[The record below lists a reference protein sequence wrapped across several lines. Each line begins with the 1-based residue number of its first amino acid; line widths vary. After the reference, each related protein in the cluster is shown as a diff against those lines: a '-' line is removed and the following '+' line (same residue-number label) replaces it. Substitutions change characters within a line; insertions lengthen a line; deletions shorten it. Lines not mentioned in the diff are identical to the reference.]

1 MGAPG
6 LTASC
11 ELRGVGTAVLME
23 RYCPDC
29 GVVLAAGHAR
39 CRQCFLRLEAEYQ
52 RKTERD
58 WMRRNFPKHRPR
70 DLFPEDYWEP
80 AEIKNTSEKEVG

>member
-23 RYCPDC
+23 RHCPDC

-39 CRQCFLRLEAEYQ
+39 CRPCFLRFEAEYQ

-58 WMRRNFPKHRPR
+58 WMMRNYPGFRPR
-70 DLFPEDYWEP
+70 DLFPEDGWDEQDQK
-80 AEIKNTSEKEVG
+80 ASEKEVG

>member
-1 MGAPG
+1 MGTPG

-39 CRQCFLRLEAEYQ
+39 CRPCFLRLEAEYQ

-58 WMRRNFPKHRPR
+58 WMRRNFPEHRPR

-80 AEIKNTSEKEVG
+80 TEIKNTSVKEGS

>member
-1 MGAPG
+1 
-6 LTASC
+6 
-11 ELRGVGTAVLME
+11 ME

-39 CRQCFLRLEAEYQ
+39 CRPCFLRLEAEYQ

-58 WMRRNFPKHRPR
+58 WMRRNFPEHRPR
-70 DLFPEDYWEP
+70 DLCPEAYCDP
-80 AEIKNTSEKEVG
+80 ADIKNKSVKEGS